1 MPEFKRTAI
10 LVALFLPLALPAAA
24 AELDTPGLPNF
35 HKVDEHFYRG
45 AQPTTEGWKTL
56 AGLGVKTVID
66 LRSDGETG
74 GHSIKAEAQAVEA
87 AGMRYVNIPLS
98 GLSAPPDTAIA
109 KILSVLDSKDPVFVH
124 CRLGKDRTGTV
135 VACYRIAHDAWP
147 NVKAFREA
155 RDLGIHWFEVPMKH
169 YILRFQTNTTQA
181 TAGPSPAAA
190 AAQP

>member
-1 MPEFKRTAI
+1 MPDFKRTAI
-10 LVALFLPLALPAAA
+10 LVALFLPLALPAIAA
-24 AELDTPGLPNF
+24 DLDTRGLPNF
-35 HKVDEHFYRG
+35 HKVDEHLYRG
-45 AQPTTEGWKTL
+45 GQPATEGWKTL

-74 GHSIKAEAQAVEA
+74 GHSIKAEAQAVGA
-87 AGMRYVNIPLS
+87 AGMHYVNIPLN

-109 KILSVLDSKDPVFVH
+109 KVLALMASKDPVFVH

-147 NVKAFREA
+147 NAKAFREA
-155 RDLGIHWFEVPMKH
+155 RELGIHWFEMPMKR
-169 YILRFQTNTTQA
+169 YILRFQTGVTQA

-190 AAQP
+190 QP